1 MSDISPFEPDLFEA
15 TDFST
20 HPKSIT
26 EHKADKTENSATW
39 TPRDAVI
46 AFLRRMDAGEF
57 PNMKTVVI
65 MGTWHPKDTRNT
77 THTYYSVASPTLQD
91 TLGCIE
97 LGRLKM
103 YADGNGSDG
112 K

>member
-1 MSDISPFEPDLFEA
+1 MSDVPPFEPELFH
-15 TDFST
+15 DFRDY
-20 HPKSIT
+20 PKSIT
-26 EHKADKTENSATW
+26 EIKASKDTNAATW

-57 PNMKTVVI
+57 PGMETVVI
-65 MGTWHPKDTRNT
+65 IGTWREGPT
-77 THTYYSVASPTLQD
+77 THTHYSVASPTLQD

-103 YADGNGSDG
+103 HTDG
-112 K
+112 KVD

>member
-1 MSDISPFEPDLFEA
+1 MSTPDDMDQLKFA
-15 TDFST
+15 DFKDY
-20 HPKSIT
+20 PKSIT
-26 EHKADKTENSATW
+26 EIKADKTEDGSTW

-57 PNMKTVVI
+57 PGMDVLVI
-65 MGTWHPKDTRNT
+65 MGTWHPKDSPHT
-77 THTYYSVASPTLQD
+77 THTHYSVASPTLQD

-97 LGRLKM
+97 LGRHKM
-103 YADGNGSDG
+103 YADGSVSDG